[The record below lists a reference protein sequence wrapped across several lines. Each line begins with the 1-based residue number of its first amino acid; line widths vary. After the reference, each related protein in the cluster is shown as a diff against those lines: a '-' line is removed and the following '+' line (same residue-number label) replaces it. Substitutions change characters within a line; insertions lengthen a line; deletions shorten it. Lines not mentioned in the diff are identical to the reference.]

1 MTDTA
6 AYKSTNTPPQ
16 KKLLSTKT
24 KAIIFLSIPVLFLA
38 AGILVASVA
47 AVLSLILIIAAVAVT
62 VGIIVA
68 AIRIQRHKNLSPEEK
83 KLWRYQTYP
92 WLSFLLIA
100 GSVIFLALVYSH

>member
-1 MTDTA
+1 MTDMA
-6 AYKSTNTPPQ
+6 ARNGEP
-16 KKLLSTKT
+16 KKHGGKLVSTKT
-24 KAIIFLSIPVLFLA
+24 KAIIFLSIPVVFLA

-68 AIRIQRHKNLSPEEK
+68 AIRIQRHKNLTPEEK

-100 GSVIFLALVYSH
+100 GSVIFLALVYTH

>member
-1 MTDTA
+1 MTNMA
-6 AYKSTNTPPQ
+6 ARNVEHEKRNG
-16 KKLLSTKT
+16 KLVSTKT
-24 KAIIFLSIPVLFLA
+24 KAVIFLSIPVVFLA
-38 AGILVASVA
+38 AGILIASVA
-47 AVLSLILIIAAVAVT
+47 AVLSLILIIAAIAVT

-68 AIRIQRHKNLSPEEK
+68 AVRIQRHKNLSPEEK

>member
-1 MTDTA
+1 MTDMA
-6 AYKSTNTPPQ
+6 ARNVEPEKRNG
-16 KKLLSTKT
+16 KLMSTKT
-24 KAIIFLSIPVLFLA
+24 KAIIFLSIPVVFLA